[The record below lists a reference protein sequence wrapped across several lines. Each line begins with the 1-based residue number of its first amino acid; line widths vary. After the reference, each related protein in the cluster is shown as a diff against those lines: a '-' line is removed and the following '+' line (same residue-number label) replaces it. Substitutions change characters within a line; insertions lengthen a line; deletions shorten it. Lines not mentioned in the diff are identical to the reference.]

1 MRREINL
8 YRARSPWDL
17 FREMDELFNQVTG
30 SQNSREN
37 SELPSFAPAA
47 DIRENEKGYLMA
59 FDLPGVSEKDVKIE
73 VKEGLL
79 TITGERRREQRQED
93 GGWTRTERSFGR
105 FHRSFTLP
113 GDVDPQKIEAQVEN
127 GELQLFLP
135 KSEAAKPVSIPIRVQ
150 EKSTGEVKGLMERFF
165 SSKDSSPKDESRH

>member
-8 YRARSPWDL
+8 YRSRSPWDL
-17 FREMDELFNQVTG
+17 FREMDELFNQMTSSSG
-30 SQNSREN
+30 SRE
-37 SELPSFAPAA
+37 STDLPSFAPAA
-47 DIRENEKGYLMA
+47 DIRENDKGYLMA

-73 VKEGLL
+73 VKDGLL
-79 TITGERRREQRQED
+79 SITGERRRNHQEQE

-135 KSEAAKPVSIPIRVQ
+135 KSELAKPVSIPVRVQ